1 MSRYLRNPR
10 NRTIAF
16 NLVLALSALAVVA
29 GVSVISGV
37 TPDAHAA
44 CEKLTICH
52 AAGQAGTIHFVEV
65 TACRNAII
73 GQAGHFN
80 EDGTPNAGHELD
92 VFGPCE
98 SEDPTPEPSSDPD
111 PSAVPQSH

>member
-1 MSRYLRNPR
+1 MSRILSNPR

-16 NLVLALSALAVVA
+16 NLILALSALAVVA
-29 GVSVISGV
+29 GVSMLSGFGAI
-37 TPDAHAA
+37 PDAHAA

-52 AAGQAGTIHFVEV
+52 AAGQSGTTHFVEV

-98 SEDPTPEPSSDPD
+98 SEDPTPEPTPEPTPD
-111 PSAVPQSH
+111 TN